1 MITKP
6 DVFLDAAAKNLM
18 IAMDIL
24 SIAERR
30 ISEAYNGD
38 EPGYPTPDSDNARAW
53 DYLDAIREAQRQIG
67 YRLNTWDEGDYDE

>member
-30 ISEAYNGD
+30 ISEAYNSD